1 MGKIKAATLAQ
12 APIAVRRQLAI
23 DPTDSAKSKQVAPRS
38 KGLAPPRIDYQAK
51 PSKFTY
57 ALARYTCERRA
68 DGWRVARTP
77 FSDEKPQWSEPFET
91 IETAILAIGRRLA
104 TELADRHTRS
114 IEGHKLTVAD
124 PLYGLKPTTRL
135 RQKKSASTT

>member
-12 APIAVRRQLAI
+12 APISVRRQLAI
-23 DPTDSAKSKQVAPRS
+23 DPTDSGPPKQVAPRS
-38 KGLAPPRIDYQAK
+38 KAAPPRIDHQAK
-51 PSKFTY
+51 PTKYTY

-68 DGWRVARTP
+68 DGWRIARTP
-77 FSDEKPQWSEPFET
+77 FGDEKTQWSEPFET
-91 IETAILAIGRRLA
+91 IETAVLAIARRLA
-104 TELADRHTRS
+104 TEVADRHTRS
-114 IEGHKLTVAD
+114 IEGHKLTATD